1 MYFVSV
7 KSWFAQNPLYTF
19 RRPYGGGRLTFYKM
33 FCTQIIFFSVERPKV
48 DERVIV
54 GDMDRFVYRVLLYRM
69 GVQVRVRGLW
79 LLSNRAQFLIS
90 SVVFMVS
97 LNYY

>member
-1 MYFVSV
+1 MCTLYFVSV

-33 FCTQIIFFSVERPKV
+33 FCKQIIFFSVERPKV

-54 GDMDRFVYRVLLYRM
+54 GDMDRFVYRVLLIAIALV
-69 GVQVRVRGLW
+69 GV
-79 LLSNRAQFLIS
+79 
-90 SVVFMVS
+90 VVPP
-97 LNYY
+97 LA